1 MVDLIPDRIFDIQSN
16 FDNNLLSKLSENN
29 DETINP
35 YDNINISCNYKNFDQ
50 TLQHMKVKEGL
61 RILSWNIHS
70 LKKKFND
77 FKDFLN
83 CFHAENCYYDI
94 IAITECWKILD
105 GDFFHL
111 DGYNFFHKSRVG
123 EGGGIAFFINNRFKF
138 KEISRLS
145 VFEEKV
151 FESIC
156 IELELD
162 KKNKML
168 ISNVYRS
175 NGKHPHLSEA
185 EQCDRFLDIF
195 SNLQE
200 QMSSFKCDSYIVG
213 DFNFDLLKLHQHERT
228 KDLLENSFSNGFLEL
243 ISLPTRITHNT
254 ATLIDHVYTNSIRDN
269 FDTSIIISD
278 ISDHFPILTILPEK
292 KKCSKPAFIEIRKFS
307 DENLQSFKED
317 FFQLDW
323 TSLYEENDA
332 QAAYDFFHEKFDQ
345 LFNRHFPIKKVKFN
359 KNYHAKEPF
368 MTKGLLKSRLKK
380 LKLVD
385 EKVRRPTIDNI
396 NSYKEYRN
404 IYNKL
409 IRKAKQIYYKSALEM
424 HKHDLKKSWQILRD
438 AIRKK
443 NDKTSLIEEIKVN
456 NVYVN
461 DDVGM
466 AQSFNNHFTNVANN
480 ITNGINPSDKDCT
493 EFLQDNDF
501 NFDFGNVYAV
511 EIKNIVKE
519 MKAKTSSDMF
529 GVSNNFVKKTIDLLL
544 DPLTHIF
551 NLSLTTG
558 KIPTFLKK
566 AKVIPIYKLN
576 QKDAD
581 SKSNMSNYR
590 PISLL
595 PIFSKI
601 LEKLVANR
609 LSTFLKH
616 NDILYKHQYGFQA
629 KKSTLHPIIHFLN
642 NINEASNQK
651 MISIGV
657 FCDLQKAF
665 DCCSHRILLQKL
677 RKLGIKDKELLWF
690 ENYLKNR
697 QQFVTVNQEKSTY
710 KYISKGVPQGSILGP
725 LLFLIYI
732 NDLAS
737 CTSLFTL
744 LFADDT
750 SFLISGKNLQEVID
764 QLNSELHK
772 ICYWF
777 RTNELCLHPQKT
789 KFMIFTKNN
798 AILNHEEININ
809 LNYNNY
815 NESRPDLIHKLT
827 SSPTIKFLGVII
839 DPRLDFKKHIE
850 SIHSKISK
858 SLFAINAAKNI
869 LSKEVL
875 LMLYKSLVHCHL
887 LYCNQIYTSASVS
900 SLKKIVIQQKKAIRI
915 VTNSKYNSHTVPL
928 FKHHEILPLDEE
940 GKFSKIIFMYDYIH
954 GRLPHSF
961 DGLWIT
967 NYQRGGDD
975 RELRNANLFDIPFI
989 RLESFKSFP
998 MAEIPRVWN
1007 DTVIAN
1013 NIDENVRR
1021 KIFSKNIKKFLLEN
1035 LNFVCQKNDCQECQQ

>member
-1 MVDLIPDRIFDIQSN
+1 MVADRISDIQSN

-29 DETINP
+29 DEIMNP
-35 YDNINISCNYKNFDQ
+35 YDSINISCNYKNFEQ
-50 TLQHMKVKEGL
+50 TLQHLKDNEGL

-83 CFHAENCYYDI
+83 CFHADKCSFDI
-94 IAITECWKILD
+94 IAITECWKIID
-105 GDFFHL
+105 SDVFHL
-111 DGYNFFHKSRVG
+111 DGYNFFHKSRKG
-123 EGGGIAFFINNRFKF
+123 EGGGIAFFINKRFKY

-145 VFEEKV
+145 IFEEKV

-156 IELELD
+156 IELEIN
-162 KKNKML
+162 KKTKIL

-175 NGKHPHLSEA
+175 NGRHPIYSEA
-185 EQCDRFLDIF
+185 EQCDRFLDLF

-200 QMSSFKCDSYIVG
+200 QMSLFKGDSYIVG
-213 DFNFDLLKLHQHERT
+213 DLNFDLLKFQQHERT

-243 ISLPTRITHNT
+243 ISLPTRLTHNT

-278 ISDHFPILTILPEK
+278 ISDHFPILTILPDK
-292 KKCSKPAFIEIRKFS
+292 KKISKSPFIEIRNFS
-307 DENLQSFKED
+307 EEKLQLFKED
-317 FFQLDW
+317 FFMIDW
-323 TSLYEENDA
+323 NELYEENDA
-332 QAAYDFFHEKFDQ
+332 QTAYDYFHEKFDYS
-345 LFNRHFPIKKVKFN
+345 FNKHFPLKKVKFN
-359 KNYHAKEPF
+359 KNFHAKEPF
-368 MTKGLLKSRLKK
+368 MTRGLLKSRLKK

-385 EKVRRPTIDNI
+385 DKIREPTDENI
-396 NSYKEYRN
+396 NRYKEYRN
-404 IYNKL
+404 VYNKL
-409 IRKAKQIYYKSALEM
+409 IRAAKQLYYKSALEM
-424 HKHDLKKSWQILRD
+424 HKHDLKKSWEILRD

-443 NDKTSLIEEIKVN
+443 KDKTSLIEEIRDN
-456 NVYVN
+456 NVHIS

-466 AQSFNNHFTNVANN
+466 AESFNHHFTNIANN
-480 ITNGINPSDKDCT
+480 ITNSINPSDRDCT
-493 EFLQDNDF
+493 EYIQENNFH
-501 NFDFGNVYAV
+501 FDFGNVYSV

-519 MKAKTSSDMF
+519 MKSKTSSDMF
-529 GVSNNFVKKTIDLLL
+529 GVSNNFVKQTVDVLL

-558 KIPTFLKK
+558 KIPTSLKK
-566 AKVIPIYKLN
+566 AKVIPIYKLS
-576 QKDAD
+576 QRDAE

-601 LEKLVANR
+601 LEKLVAIR
-609 LSTFLKH
+609 LTIFLKN

-629 KKSTLHPIIHFLN
+629 RKSTVHPIVHFLN
-642 NINEASNQK
+642 KISEASNEK
-651 MISIGV
+651 LISIGV

-665 DCCSHRILLQKL
+665 DCCSHRILLQKMK
-677 RKLGIKDKELLWF
+677 KLGIKDNELLWF

-697 QQFVTVNQEKSTY
+697 QQFVHVNQGKSSF

-732 NDLAS
+732 NDLAC
-737 CTSLFTL
+737 CTTLFTL

-750 SFLISGKNLQEVID
+750 SFLISGKNLPEVID

-777 RTNELCLHPQKT
+777 RTNELSLHPQKT

-798 AILNHEEININ
+798 AIINHEEININ

-815 NESRPDLIHKLT
+815 DENRQDLIHKLT
-827 SSPTIKFLGVII
+827 SSSTIKFLGVTI
-839 DPRLDFKKHIE
+839 DPKLDFKQHIE

-887 LYCNQIYTSASVS
+887 LYCIQTYTSASVS
-900 SLKKIVIQQKKAIRI
+900 TLKKLVVQQKKAIRI
-915 VTNSKYNSHTVPL
+915 VTGSRFNSHTVPI
-928 FKHHEILPLDEE
+928 FKHHEILPLFEE
-940 GKFSKIIFMYDYIH
+940 GKFSKILFMHDYIH
-954 GRLPHSF
+954 GRLPCSF
-961 DGLWIT
+961 DGLWIR
-967 NYQRGGDD
+967 NYQRGEND
-975 RELRNANLFDIPFI
+975 RELRNANFFDIPYI
-989 RLESFKSFP
+989 RLESFMSFP
-998 MAEIPRVWN
+998 IAEIPRLW
-1007 DTVIAN
+1007 N
-1013 NIDENVRR
+1013 NIVITNNLNENVRR
-1021 KIFSKNIKKFLLEN
+1021 NFFSKTIKKFLLDN
-1035 LNFVCQKNDCQECQQ
+1035 LHFVCQKDNCQECQ